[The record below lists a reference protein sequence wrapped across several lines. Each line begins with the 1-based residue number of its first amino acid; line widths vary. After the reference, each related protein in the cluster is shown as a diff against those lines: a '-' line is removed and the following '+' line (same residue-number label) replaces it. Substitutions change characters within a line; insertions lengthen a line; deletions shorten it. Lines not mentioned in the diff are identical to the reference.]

1 MQNQA
6 ALLLAVL
13 TVIDLLLSPASST
26 VVQGALFKLQ
36 CCKLKTGVDP

>member
-6 ALLLAVL
+6 ALRLAVL

-26 VVQGALFKLQ
+26 VVQGALFKL
-36 CCKLKTGVDP
+36 